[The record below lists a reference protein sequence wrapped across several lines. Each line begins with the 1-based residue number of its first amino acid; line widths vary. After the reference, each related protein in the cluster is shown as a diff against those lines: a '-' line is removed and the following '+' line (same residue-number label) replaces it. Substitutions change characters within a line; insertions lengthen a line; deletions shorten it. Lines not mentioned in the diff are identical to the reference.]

1 MTMTDKAAKPTIVV
15 GTDGSDSSRA
25 ALCWAAQ
32 QARHTGATLRAVY
45 AWDVPPVS
53 GLALGFVPEP
63 DPDVTATAGREVSKK
78 VTDMLTASG
87 YTDVPVEIRV
97 LQGHAAQALLDEAA
111 DASLIVVGRRGVGGF
126 AAAVMGSVSRYV
138 SAHAPVPVV
147 VIPHE
152 ARAKRQNGRGAG
164 RRQVGRAVGQRRPR
178 TAAGFP

>member
-63 DPDVTATAGREVSKK
+63 DPDVTATAGREVTNN
-78 VTDMLTASG
+78 VRQMLTAAG
-87 YTDVPVEIRV
+87 YTDVDLEVRV
-97 LQGHAAQALLDEAA
+97 VQGHAAQAILDESQ
-111 DASLIVVGRRGVGGF
+111 DASVIVVGRRGVGGF
-126 AAAVMGSVSRYV
+126 A
-138 SAHAPVPVV
+138 
-147 VIPHE
+147 
-152 ARAKRQNGRGAG
+152 
-164 RRQVGRAVGQRRPR
+164 
-178 TAAGFP
+178 